1 MWHLKGRQPRVPTPG
16 KNRKQYV
23 FGAIDYKSGKF
34 FYHMQDTNNQWGC
47 LVVAQKL
54 VSWARSVRTPVLLV
68 WDNSRTH
75 KAKRLQAYLDQ
86 PEVSRWLK
94 IFWLS
99 TYSPDLNDIER
110 LWRHLKRT
118 GVANHLFKT
127 FEDFKAHLLRLLARV
142 NSDSDRITGIVF
154 RTAKAA

>member
-1 MWHLKGRQPRVPTPG
+1 MWHRKGRQPRVCTPG

-47 LVVAQKL
+47 LVIVQQLVA
-54 VSWARSVRTPVLLV
+54 WARSMRIPVLLV

-75 KAKRLQAYLDQ
+75 TAKRLQAYLDQ
-86 PEVSRWLK
+86 PEVKRWLK
-94 IFWLS
+94 IVWLS

-118 GVANHLFKT
+118 GVANYLFHS
-127 FEDFKAHLLRLLARV
+127 FEDFRTHLLKVLASV
-142 NSDSDRITGIVF
+142 NKDSHKITGIIF
-154 RTAKAA
+154 RVSKAA